1 MGKIPFAI
9 RFLTLLIFISIGM
22 HFAFAARAVPES
34 RAGVFSGTIVDREGV
49 GISDASVLVEQQNR
63 NWSTR
68 SDRNGRFSLSL
79 SEGMYRV
86 TIDHGGFKKMIVPT
100 LVFAGETSSAYR
112 FPMEVGCCICTVFIR
127 PDSAART
134 VNASYVAA
142 PAPEPNIG
150 VNSYFASDRA
160 QRGRTIQAAVVMDI
174 PAGYHVNSNRPMSKY
189 SIPTV
194 LKVEASNGVTVS
206 PVIYPRA
213 IVRKLKASNN
223 EPLAVYEGRA
233 ILRFN
238 LNVSANYQGSVSLKL
253 HLRYQSC
260 NDEVCFPPKTEEMNM
275 GIDVVGP
282 NDRVQRTNGWVF
294 GR

>member
-1 MGKIPFAI
+1 MAKKAFSIW
-9 RFLTLLIFISIGM
+9 FLTLLLLTSIGAQ
-22 HFAFAARAVPES
+22 FIFAARAVPES
-34 RAGVFSGTIVDREGV
+34 KDGLFSGTIVDRADT
-49 GISDASVLVEQQNR
+49 GISDASILVEQENR
-63 NWSTR
+63 SWSTR

-86 TIDHGGFKKMIVPT
+86 TIDHDGFKKMIVPT
-100 LVFAGETSSAYR
+100 LVFAGEATSAYR

-150 VNSYFASDRA
+150 VNGYFASDRA
-160 QRGRTIQAAVVMDI
+160 QRGRSLQAAVVMDI
-174 PAGYHVNSNRPMSKY
+174 PAGYHVNANRPMNKY

-194 LKVEASNGVTVS
+194 LKIEASNGVTVL
-206 PVIYPRA
+206 PVSYPRA

-253 HLRYQSC
+253 HLRFQSC
-260 NDEVCFPPKTEEMNM
+260 NDEVCFPPKTQDMNM

>member
-1 MGKIPFAI
+1 MAKTAFAI
-9 RFLTLLIFISIGM
+9 RFFALLILTSIGTQ
-22 HFAFAARAVPES
+22 FALAARAVPKS
-34 RAGVFSGTIVDREGV
+34 RDGLFSGTIVDREGV
-49 GISDASVLVEQQNR
+49 GISDASVLVEGNSQSWNLR
-63 NWSTR
+63 G
-68 SDRNGRFSLSL
+68 DDHGRFHISLPD
-79 SEGMYRV
+79 GV
-86 TIDHGGFKKMIVPT
+86 
-100 LVFAGETSSAYR
+100 YR
-112 FPMEVGCCICTVFIR
+112 FTIERSAFKQVVVPDFVIAMGAPSSHEFQMDIDNPICTVTIIPATG
-127 PDSAART
+127 PD
-134 VNASYVAA
+134 
-142 PAPEPNIG
+142 PEPNIG

-160 QRGRTIQAAVVMDI
+160 QRGRTVQAAVVMDI

-194 LKVEASNGVTVS
+194 LKIEASNGVTVS

-253 HLRYQSC
+253 HLKFQSC